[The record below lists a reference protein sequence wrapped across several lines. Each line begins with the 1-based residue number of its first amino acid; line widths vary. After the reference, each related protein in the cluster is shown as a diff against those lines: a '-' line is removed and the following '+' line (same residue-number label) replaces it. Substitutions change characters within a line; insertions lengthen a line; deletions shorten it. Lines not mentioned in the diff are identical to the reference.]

1 MASPSSD
8 AGSPAA
14 GSGSPAADSSAE
26 TREDTP
32 LLSVRNLSLDFG
44 SPRGRVHALRDVSLE
59 VPRGR
64 IVGIVGESG
73 CGKSTLASAIIRLL
87 AANAQVVGGTVEFEG
102 QDLMRLSERKM
113 RDLRGRRMSMIF
125 QDPMTALNPVR
136 TIGAQMLDIQYR
148 EPASEQEKRRRA
160 IAMLDTVGI
169 PDPANRLNAYPHQFS
184 GGMRQ
189 RICIAM
195 ALLVEPA
202 LVLADEPTTA
212 LDATLE
218 VQIVKLLKRLQAEMG
233 CSVMFVSH
241 HLGTVAE
248 LCDEVVVMYAGEVVE
263 SGPVRDIFRQPGHP
277 YTQAL
282 LACDPG
288 RIKQKTRELPTIP
301 GEVPSLVNVP
311 TGCIFK
317 SRCRDYHARCDR
329 EVPGVHPVSNQR
341 HLAKCHLREPES
353 APTRAEAKA

>member
-1 MASPSSD
+1 MTE
-8 AGSPAA
+8 G
-14 GSGSPAADSSAE
+14 
-26 TREDTP
+26 DTA
-32 LLSVRNLSLDFG
+32 LLDVNGLSLDFG
-44 SPRGRVHALRDVSLE
+44 SPRGRVHALRDVTVR

-73 CGKSTLASAIIRLL
+73 CGKSTLAFAIIRLL
-87 AANAQVVGGTVEFEG
+87 AANAEVTGGEILFEG
-102 QDLMRLSERKM
+102 RNLLELDAKQM

-136 TIGAQMLDIQYR
+136 SIERQMVDIQYR
-148 EPASEQEKRRRA
+148 DDGSRADKRRNA
-160 IAMLDTVGI
+160 IEALARVGI
-169 PDPANRLNAYPHQFS
+169 PDPENRMDAFPHHFS

-202 LVLADEPTTA
+202 LILADEPTTA

-218 VQIVKLLKRLQAEMG
+218 VQIIDLLQNLQRDMG

-248 LCDEVVVMYAGEVVE
+248 LCDDVVVMYAGEVVE
-263 SGPVRDIFRQPGHP
+263 RGPVRDIFNNPGHP

-282 LACDPG
+282 LECDPG
-288 RIKQKTRELPTIP
+288 RIREATRQLPTIP
-301 GEVPSLVNVP
+301 GNVPNLLAVP

-317 SRCRDYHARCDR
+317 DRCPHVFDRCHDQR
-329 EVPGVHPVSNQR
+329 PPHHTISNG
-341 HLAKCHLREPES
+341 HTASCHLRE
-353 APTRAEAKA
+353 ATAGTGT